1 MQWGE
6 AVKSVGILSHTYAG
20 VKPPSQHGEL
30 TPAVAV
36 AVALKSPQK
45 RLNFTF

>member
-6 AVKSVGILSHTYAG
+6 AAKSVGILSHTYAG
-20 VKPPSQHGEL
+20 VKLPTQHGEL
-30 TPAVAV
+30 APAV

-45 RLNFTF
+45 RLTLTF